1 MFLRIDRI
9 VRSGILFLLCIGSSF
24 QQEEDIP
31 HNEVK
36 NWALKFGVDLWEF
49 GKQVTKMTEIQKN
62 YYKVEANL
70 IKRDG
75 LVLVREMAA
84 EVKNMMDFKMNAVMR
99 LMESAE
105 QAAVSAPRDGN
116 VSPKYH
122 SSHRSNLFMGDGKGS
137 SDSREVY
144 LSMNRHFD
152 RLAVNVSLSSVLM
165 PAGIQETES
174 DVAAGI
180 QWSEYLD
187 PLFVNNYES
196 DPSLSWQ
203 YYGATSGFL
212 RRFPAITWPPM
223 EFGTNKSPS
232 VSPNRVY
239 RDVYDFRTSN
249 WFVGAANS
257 PKDLAIL
264 IDTMGYDSERN
275 QRLISATTKAIL
287 DTLGPDDYV
296 NVYRYGETAEEI
308 VQCFKDSLAQ
318 ASPENIHELKL
329 ATNTLK
335 REETTKNI
343 SAALS
348 TAFEILQKYNRTSQ
362 GSQCNQAIILITTDN
377 EGPPKEVIKRYNWPH
392 MPVRLFTYL
401 VGGDKSPELFDM
413 ACNNK
418 GYYARITKPEEIKS
432 KVFEYVKVLARPM
445 VLYQHDHPIHWSP
458 AYIGGKSGRYGR
470 ENRGQLMTSV
480 TAPILDRRNH
490 TLKRANLLGVVGTDV
505 PVEEIQKL
513 VPPSKLG
520 VNGYS
525 FIVDNN
531 GRVLYHPDLRPLPG
545 NADYEETL
553 KPTYI
558 SVDLSE
564 VELAEYDGPSHS
576 LNNSLLLDL
585 RHDMIDQKE
594 GETGFAVKIH
604 YDDMKRVTI
613 RRHNYF
619 YKPIEGTPF
628 SLGLALPEGYGM
640 FELLAEQEI
649 KHTIVDVTEYF
660 KGNNWKVHPDW
671 VYCEYNSAS
680 DKLFSSP
687 EERVLHFLSRTRKPG
702 WKWMSLRPRSPSS
715 HHKQASKPDKDAYYC
730 DKRLLQSLVL
740 DALVTD
746 GFDKRRS
753 SMHKEENPNPI
764 AILMALL
771 HSQGKGR
778 FGVTRSFIATRSGL
792 FRWHEHQQSDET
804 AEEPWF
810 PEQQARAM
818 ESSWYKRAVDQH
830 SIEPESFVFSVP
842 FDAAERPNPLVTA
855 THAIFIGKG
864 HKAPAA
870 VVGLQFQHSS
880 LASHFVNITS
890 TCTGMSGCKKNC
902 ASEELDC
909 YILDNSGFIV
919 ISERHEHTGKFFG
932 EIDGTIM
939 DSLVQDRIYRKV
951 TVIDYQG
958 TCSPQESHR
967 SSAPRTTSASILKG
981 TALIGNFIWNL
992 FVSFNVQDIW
1002 RTVMAFAKDA
1012 AHSMQNDDDLI
1023 FSDTDV
1029 ETDPNNNGADE
1040 LAELHNL
1047 ESIAPAEST
1056 AGSVSGKEHFSEI
1069 PVAPPIP
1076 VSPPTTRAT
1085 SAHFPPRKLR
1095 SCEKKTDLY
1104 ILQPERL
1111 NTSGQSNPLKG
1122 KLTNCHV
1129 TGCERPFSVQKI
1141 HHTNLILL
1149 VVDTLCPCGNKQLS
1163 IEPIEAMTEPGACTA
1178 RRERLYRRR
1187 PPKCINYH
1195 PEEMEIKICGGAS
1208 TQFSRSTLVVLL
1220 LTIFV
1225 VRLA

>member
-1 MFLRIDRI
+1 MFLSVEKLFRYGVLILLWI
-9 VRSGILFLLCIGSSF
+9 RSSY

-49 GKQVTKMTEIQKN
+49 GKQVTKMSEIQRK
-62 YYKVEANL
+62 YHGMEAEVVR
-70 IKRDG
+70 KDG
-75 LVLVREMAA
+75 LVLVREMAT
-84 EVKNMMDFKMNAVMR
+84 EVKNMLDFKMNAVMR
-99 LMESAE
+99 LVESAE
-105 QAAVSAPRDGN
+105 QAAVSEPRDGN
-116 VSPKYH
+116 ASPKYY
-122 SSHRSNLFMGDGKGS
+122 SSQRFDGFPGDGKLAIAGQENLLS
-137 SDSREVY
+137 S
-144 LSMNRHFD
+144 NRHFD
-152 RLAVNVSLSSVLM
+152 HLAVNVTLSTVLL
-165 PAGIQETES
+165 PAGVKDDYRE
-174 DVAAGI
+174 VAAGI

-187 PLFVNNYES
+187 LLFVNNYES

-212 RRFPAITWPPM
+212 RRFPAISWPPFV
-223 EFGTNKSPS
+223 ERASTTNGNA
-232 VSPNRVY
+232 NRIV
-239 RDVYDFRTSN
+239 RDVYDFRISN

-264 IDTMGYDSERN
+264 VDIECYASERIK
-275 QRLISATTKAIL
+275 RLAISTVKTIL

-296 NVYRYGETAEEI
+296 NVYRYGDSAEEI
-308 VQCFKDSLAQ
+308 VQCFKDSLVQ
-318 ASPENIHELKL
+318 ASPENIQELKI
-329 ATNTLK
+329 AAGSLK
-335 REETTKNI
+335 HEGVPPTNI
-343 SAALS
+343 SAALG
-348 TAFEILQKYNRTSQ
+348 TVFEILHRYNRTSQ
-362 GSQCNQAIILITTDN
+362 GSQCNQAILLITADNTGLPTD
-377 EGPPKEVIKRYNWPH
+377 VIKRYNWPH
-392 MPVRLFTYL
+392 MPVRIFTYL
-401 VGGDKSPELFDM
+401 IGGDKSPELRDT
-413 ACNNK
+413 ACANK
-418 GYYARITKPEEIKS
+418 GFYARITDAEEIKS

-458 AYIGGKSGRYGR
+458 VYVGGKSGRYGK
-470 ENRGQLMTSV
+470 EDIGQLMTSV
-480 TAPILDRRNH
+480 TAPILDRRNSKPF
-490 TLKRANLLGVVGTDV
+490 TTFPFDFSLLDILET
-505 PVEEIQKL
+505 KCCC
-513 VPPSKLG
+513 

-525 FIVDNN
+525 FVVDNN
-531 GRVLYHPDLRPLPG
+531 GRVLYHPDLRPLLILLVIFSLQ
-545 NADYEETL
+545 YEETL
-553 KPTYI
+553 KPTYV

-564 VELAEYDGPSHS
+564 VELAEYDGPSHP

-594 GETGFAVKIH
+594 GETDFAIKVH
-604 YDDMKRVTI
+604 YDDMRRVTI

-628 SLGLALPEGYGM
+628 SLGLGLPEGYGM

-649 KHTIVDVTEYF
+649 KHAIINVTEYF

-680 DKLFSSP
+680 EKWFSSP
-687 EERVLHFLSRTRKPG
+687 EESVLHFLARTQRPG

-715 HHKQASKPDKDAYYC
+715 HHKQASKPDKDSYYC
-730 DKRLLQSLVL
+730 DKRLVQSLVL

-746 GFDKRRS
+746 GFDKRGA
-753 SMHKEENPNPI
+753 MHKEENQSPI

-792 FRWHEHQQSDET
+792 FRWHEHRQSNEESIDEPPF
-804 AEEPWF
+804 AEKY
-810 PEQQARAM
+810 ARAM
-818 ESSWYKRAVDQH
+818 DSSWYKRAVDQH

-842 FDAAERPNPLVTA
+842 FDAADSPSPLVTA
-855 THAIFIGKG
+855 THAVFIGKG

-890 TCTGMSGCKKNC
+890 TCSGTNCKKNC

-909 YILDNSGFIV
+909 YILDNNGFII

-951 TVIDYQG
+951 TVTDYQG
-958 TCSPQESHR
+958 KCSPQESHQ
-967 SSAPRTTSASILKG
+967 SAAPKTFPESVATTIAIFG
-981 TALIGNFIWNL
+981 HFFWNL
-992 FVSFNVQDIW
+992 AFGFNVQNLW
-1002 RTVMAFAKDA
+1002 QVAFAFA
-1012 AHSMQNDDDLI
+1012 SESVRTLDDDTI
-1023 FSDTDV
+1023 FTDTV
-1029 ETDPNNNGADE
+1029 EETEKLDSLTGGD
-1040 LAELHNL
+1040 
-1047 ESIAPAEST
+1047 ST
-1056 AGSVSGKEHFSEI
+1056 AEPSVDENDAF
-1069 PVAPPIP
+1069 PRLPAVAAA
-1076 VSPPTTRAT
+1076 SPASPGTTRAT
-1085 SAHFPPRKLR
+1085 SAYYPQRKLR
-1095 SCEKKTDLY
+1095 TCEKKTDLY

-1141 HHTNLILL
+1141 RHTNLILL
-1149 VVDTLCPCGNKQLS
+1149 VVDTLCPCGSKQLS
-1163 IEPIEAMTEPGACTA
+1163 IEPIEAITEPGACTA

-1195 PEEMEIKICGGAS
+1195 PEEMEIKLCGGAS
-1208 TQFSRSTLVVLL
+1208 RPCNSSFVLFNAIISVVLASL
-1220 LTIFV
+1220 L
-1225 VRLA
+1225 A

>member
-1 MFLRIDRI
+1 MFLSVGKLVHYGVLLLLWI
-9 VRSGILFLLCIGSSF
+9 RSSY

-49 GKQVTKMTEIQKN
+49 GKQVTKMSEIQRK
-62 YYKVEANL
+62 YHDMGAEFGRK
-70 IKRDG
+70 DG

-84 EVKNMMDFKMNAVMR
+84 EVKNMLDFKMNAVMR
-99 LMESAE
+99 LVESAE

-116 VSPKYH
+116 VSPKYYA
-122 SSHRSNLFMGDGKGS
+122 SQRFDATFTGDGRTWTGQESFLS
-137 SDSREVY
+137 S
-144 LSMNRHFD
+144 NRHFD
-152 RLAVNVSLSSVLM
+152 HLAVNATLSTVLL
-165 PAGIQETES
+165 PAGVKDVDAE
-174 DVAAGI
+174 VAAAI

-187 PLFVNNYES
+187 LLFVNNYES

-212 RRFPAITWPPM
+212 RRFPAISWPPINHRA
-223 EFGTNKSPS
+223 GGASKN
-232 VSPNRVY
+232 VNRVV
-239 RDVYDFRTSN
+239 RDVYDFRISQ

-264 IDTMGYDSERN
+264 IDVDCYASERN
-275 QRLISATTKAIL
+275 KRLTVTTVKTIL

-296 NVYRYGETAEEI
+296 NVYRYGDTAEEI
-308 VQCFKDSLAQ
+308 VQCFKDSLVQ
-318 ASPENIHELKL
+318 ASPENLHELKM
-329 ATNTLK
+329 ATSSMK
-335 REETTKNI
+335 HEETPTNI
-343 SAALS
+343 SAALA
-348 TAFEILQKYNRTSQ
+348 TAFEILHRYNRTGQ
-362 GSQCNQAIILITTDN
+362 GSQCNQAIMLITADN
-377 EGPPKEVIKRYNWPH
+377 AGLPTEVIKRYNWPH
-392 MPVRLFTYL
+392 MPVRIFTYL
-401 VGGDKSPELFDM
+401 IGGDKSEELRST
-413 ACNNK
+413 ACANK
-418 GYYARITKPEEIKS
+418 GFYARITDLEDIKS

-458 AYIGGKSGRYGR
+458 VYVGGKSGRYGK
-470 ENRGQLMTSV
+470 ENVGQLMTSV

-490 TLKRANLLGVVGTDV
+490 TVKTANLLGIVGTDV
-505 PVEEIQKL
+505 PIEEIQKL
-513 VPPSKLG
+513 VPPYKLG

-545 NADYEETL
+545 NVDYEETL

-564 VELAEYDGPSHS
+564 VELAEYDGPLHP

-594 GETGFAVKIH
+594 GETDFAIKIH
-604 YDDMKRVTI
+604 YDDMRRVTI

-649 KHTIVDVTEYF
+649 KHAIINVTEYF

-671 VYCEYNSAS
+671 VYCEYSSAS
-680 DKLFSSP
+680 EKWFSSP
-687 EERVLHFLSRTRKPG
+687 EERVLHFLARTRRPG

-730 DKRLLQSLVL
+730 DKRLVQSLVL

-746 GFDKRRS
+746 GFDKRGAV
-753 SMHKEENPNPI
+753 HKEDNQ
-764 AILMALL
+764 
-771 HSQGKGR
+771 SQGKGR

-792 FRWHEHQQSDET
+792 FRWHEHQQSEET
-804 AEEPWF
+804 MDNPPFAEKY
-810 PEQQARAM
+810 ARAM
-818 ESSWYKRAVDQH
+818 DSSWYKRAVDQH

-842 FDAAERPNPLVTA
+842 FDAADSPNPLVTA
-855 THAIFIGKG
+855 THAVFIGKG

-890 TCTGMSGCKKNC
+890 TVTIDYSVHRLERASNWCLQCSGTNCKKNC

-909 YILDNSGFIV
+909 YILDNNGFII

-951 TVIDYQG
+951 TVTDYQG
-958 TCSPQESHR
+958 RCSPQESHQSKASR
-967 SSAPRTTSASILKG
+967 ISDSVATSIAIF
-981 TALIGNFIWNL
+981 GNFLWN
-992 FVSFNVQDIW
+992 
-1002 RTVMAFAKDA
+1002 MAFTFNFQHLWQDA
-1012 AHSMQNDDDLI
+1012 FA
-1023 FSDTDV
+1023 F
-1029 ETDPNNNGADE
+1029 ADE
-1040 LAELHNL
+1040 SVLPLDVHVISDDSIFTDTGGEAHEF
-1047 ESIAPAEST
+1047 ESFVAGDSTDDPSFGENDQFPKVPAIAT
-1056 AGSVSGKEHFSEI
+1056 AT
-1069 PVAPPIP
+1069 P
-1076 VSPPTTRAT
+1076 VSPGTTRAT
-1085 SAHFPPRKLR
+1085 STYYPQMQTKLR
-1095 SCEKKTDLY
+1095 TCEKKTDLY

-1122 KLTNCHV
+1122 KLTNCHI

-1141 HHTNLILL
+1141 RHTNLILL
-1149 VVDTLCPCGNKQLS
+1149 VVDTLCPCGSKQLS
-1163 IEPIEAMTEPGACTA
+1163 IEPIEALTEPGACTA

-1195 PEEMEIKICGGAS
+1195 PEEMEIKFCGDAS
-1208 TQFSRSTLVVLL
+1208 RPTYFVFTLFIA
-1220 LTIFV
+1220 IFINIFA
-1225 VRLA
+1225 RPLA

>member
-1 MFLRIDRI
+1 MFLPVDRLL
-9 VRSGILFLLCIGSSF
+9 RSGVLFLLWIGSSR

-49 GKQVTKMTEIQKN
+49 GKQVTKMGEIQRK
-62 YYKVEANL
+62 YHEEEAN
-70 IKRDG
+70 IAKKDG

-99 LMESAE
+99 LVESAE
-105 QAAVSAPRDGN
+105 QAAVSAPREGN
-116 VSPKYH
+116 VSPKYYA
-122 SSHRSNLFMGDGKGS
+122 SHRLNSFVSDEKGFAGAQ
-137 SDSREVY
+137 EMF
-144 LSMNRHFD
+144 LAANRHFD
-152 RLAVNVSLSSVLM
+152 HLAVNVSLSAVLL
-165 PAGIQETES
+165 PSGVKDNER
-174 DVAAGI
+174 DVASGI

-187 PLFVNNYES
+187 LLFVNNYES
-196 DPSLSWQ
+196 DPTLSWQ
-203 YYGATSGFL
+203 YYGATTGFL
-212 RRFPAITWPPM
+212 RRFPAISWPPM
-223 EFGTNKSPS
+223 EGAFKTSKSS
-232 VSPNRVY
+232 GSHRAV
-239 RDVYDFRTSN
+239 RDVYDFRMSN

-264 IDTMGYDSERN
+264 ID
-275 QRLISATTKAIL
+275 SATYTSDRNRRLTIATTRVIL

-296 NVYRYGETAEEI
+296 NVYRYGENAEEI
-308 VQCFKDSLAQ
+308 VQCFKDSLVQ
-318 ASPENIHELKL
+318 ASPENVQEMKVALGSVKHEEF
-329 ATNTLK
+329 AT
-335 REETTKNI
+335 NI

-348 TAFEILQKYNRTSQ
+348 TAFEILHKYNRTGQ
-362 GSQCNQAIILITTDN
+362 GSQCNQAIVLISSDN
-377 EGPPKEVIKRYNWPH
+377 DGAPTEVIKRYNWPH
-392 MPVRLFTYL
+392 MPVRIFTYL
-401 VGGDKSPELFDM
+401 IGGDKSPELRNT

-418 GYYARITKPEEIKS
+418 GFYARITDMEDIHN

-458 AYIGGKSGRYGR
+458 AYVGGKSSRYGR

-480 TAPILDRRNH
+480 TAPILDRRNY
-490 TLKRANLLGVVGTDV
+490 TEKTANLLGIVGTDV

-513 VPPSKLG
+513 VPPYKLG

-531 GRVLYHPDLRPLPG
+531 GRVLYHPDLRPL
-545 NADYEETL
+545 YEETL
-553 KPTYI
+553 KPSYI

-564 VELAEYDGPSHS
+564 VELAEYDGPSHP
-576 LNNSLLLDL
+576 LNNSILLDL

-594 GETGFAVKIH
+594 GETDFAIKMH

-619 YKPIEGTPF
+619 YKPIDSTPF

-640 FELLAEQEI
+640 FELRAEKEI
-649 KHTIVDVTEYF
+649 KHAIINVTEFF

-680 DKLFSSP
+680 DKFFSSP
-687 EERVLHFLSRTRKPG
+687 EERILHFLTRMRRPG

-715 HHKQASKPDKDAYYC
+715 HHKQASKSDKDAYYC
-730 DKRLLQSLVL
+730 DKKLVQSLVL
-740 DALVTD
+740 DAEVTD
-746 GFDKRRS
+746 GFDKRIGNT
-753 SMHKEENPNPI
+753 MHKEENQNPI

-792 FRWHEHQQSDET
+792 LRWHEHLQSDDSTDEPRF
-804 AEEPWF
+804 AEKH
-810 PEQQARAM
+810 ARAM
-818 ESSWYKRAVDQH
+818 DSSWYKRAVDQH

-842 FDAAERPNPLVTA
+842 FDAADTADPLVTA
-855 THAIFIGKG
+855 THAVFFSKS

-880 LASHFVNITS
+880 LATHFVNITS
-890 TCTGMSGCKKNC
+890 TCTGMTGCKKNC

-909 YILDNSGFIV
+909 YILDNNGFII

-958 TCSPQESHR
+958 TCSPQESHQ
-967 SSAPRTTSASILKG
+967 SSAPQTSSYSVIK
-981 TALIGNFIWNL
+981 TAAKFGRFLWTL
-992 FVSFNVQDIW
+992 ALSFNFQNLW
-1002 RTVMAFAKDA
+1002 QTVSAFANDA
-1012 AHSMQNDDDLI
+1012 IHSLDDDLVFNDDGDLRDGELQTSI
-1023 FSDTDV
+1023 DSTD
-1029 ETDPNNNGADE
+1029 EATADE
-1040 LAELHNL
+1040 NNVFVRFPA
-1047 ESIAPAEST
+1047 IAPAT
-1056 AGSVSGKEHFSEI
+1056 PA
-1069 PVAPPIP
+1069 
-1076 VSPPTTRAT
+1076 SPPTTRAT
-1085 SAHFPPRKLR
+1085 SAHYSSQKLR
-1095 SCEKKTDLY
+1095 TCEKKTDLY

-1141 HHTNLILL
+1141 RHTNLILL
-1149 VVDTLCPCGNKQLS
+1149 VVDTLCPCGSKQLS
-1163 IEPIEAMTEPGACTA
+1163 IDPIEALTEPGACTA

-1195 PEEMEIKICGGAS
+1195 PEELEIKFCGGACRLFN
-1208 TQFSRSTLVVLL
+1208 FSSLSLMVL
-1220 LTIFV
+1220 LTIV
-1225 VRLA
+1225 TVRLA

>member
-84 EVKNMMDFKMNAVMR
+84 EVKNMMDFKMNAVMVSRTGIDDISLFITFIRNPRSRMARFNALIIYPRNRQTSMDKR
-99 LMESAE
+99 LMENAE

-122 SSHRSNLFMGDGKGS
+122 SSHRSNHFVGDGKGS

-232 VSPNRVY
+232 VPSNRVY

-348 TAFEILQKYNRTSQ
+348 TAFEILHKYNRTGQ

-377 EGPPKEVIKRYNWPH
+377 EGPPTEVIRRYNWPH

-413 ACNNK
+413 ACTNK

-513 VPPSKLG
+513 VPPSKVFIYCLYFLAYPNEEYLSDRSLFQLG

-531 GRVLYHPDLRPLPG
+531 GRVLYHPDLRPL
-545 NADYEETL
+545 YEETL

-576 LNNSLLLDL
+576 LNNSLLLDVSDNERREFQTSSLALESLIEFFSQL

-746 GFDKRRS
+746 GFDKRRN
-753 SMHKEENPNPI
+753 SMHKEENPN
-764 AILMALL
+764 
-771 HSQGKGR
+771 QGKGR

-902 ASEELDC
+902 GSEELDC

-967 SSAPRTTSASILKG
+967 SSAPRTTSATILKG
-981 TALIGNFIWNL
+981 TALLGNFIWNL

-1002 RTVMAFAKDA
+1002 RSVVAFAKDA

-1029 ETDPNNNGADE
+1029 DTDPNNNGADE

-1047 ESIAPAEST
+1047 ESMAPAEST
-1056 AGSVSGKEHFSEI
+1056 AGSISGKEHFSEI

-1129 TGCERPFSVQKI
+1129 TGCERRVFR
-1141 HHTNLILL
+1141 N
-1149 VVDTLCPCGNKQLS
+1149 
-1163 IEPIEAMTEPGACTA
+1163 
-1178 RRERLYRRR
+1178 
-1187 PPKCINYH
+1187 
-1195 PEEMEIKICGGAS
+1195 
-1208 TQFSRSTLVVLL
+1208 
-1220 LTIFV
+1220 
-1225 VRLA
+1225 

>member
-1 MFLRIDRI
+1 MFLRIDDRLL
-9 VRSGILFLLCIGSSF
+9 RFGLLFLLWIGSSR

-49 GKQVTKMTEIQKN
+49 GKQVTKMSEIQRK
-62 YYKVEANL
+62 YHEVEANV

-75 LVLVREMAA
+75 LVLVREMAM

-99 LMESAE
+99 LVESAE

-116 VSPKYH
+116 VSPKYYA
-122 SSHRSNLFMGDGKGS
+122 SHRLNSFVSDEKGLAQ
-137 SDSREVY
+137 DVF
-144 LSMNRHFD
+144 LTTNRHFD
-152 RLAVNVSLSSVLM
+152 HLAVNVSLSAVLL
-165 PAGIQETES
+165 PNGVKDNER
-174 DVAAGI
+174 DVASGI

-187 PLFVNNYES
+187 LLFVNNYES
-196 DPSLSWQ
+196 DPTLSWQ
-203 YYGATSGFL
+203 YYGATTGFL
-212 RRFPAITWPPM
+212 RRFPAISWPPM
-223 EFGTNKSPS
+223 EGTFGASKSS
-232 VSPNRVY
+232 HHRAV
-239 RDVYDFRTSN
+239 RDVYDFRMSN

-264 IDTMGYDSERN
+264 ID
-275 QRLISATTKAIL
+275 SATYTSDRNRRLTIATAKIVL

-296 NVYRYGETAEEI
+296 NVYRYGENAEEI
-308 VQCFKDSLAQ
+308 VQCFKDSLVQ
-318 ASPENIHELKL
+318 ASPENVHEMKVALSTVKHEDT
-329 ATNTLK
+329 AT
-335 REETTKNI
+335 NI

-348 TAFEILQKYNRTSQ
+348 TAFEILHKYNRTSQ
-362 GSQCNQAIILITTDN
+362 GSQCNQAIMLITSDTD
-377 EGPPKEVIKRYNWPH
+377 GPPTEVIKRYNWPH

-401 VGGDKSPELFDM
+401 IGGDKSPDLQNT
-413 ACNNK
+413 ACTNK
-418 GYYARITKPEEIKS
+418 GFYARITNADEIHN

-445 VLYQHDHPIHWSP
+445 VLYQHDHPLHWSP
-458 AYIGGKSGRYGR
+458 AYVGGKSNRYGR

-480 TAPILDRRNH
+480 TAPILDRRNY
-490 TLKRANLLGVVGTDV
+490 TVKTANLLGIVGTDV

-513 VPPSKLG
+513 VPPYKLG

-531 GRVLYHPDLRPLPG
+531 GRVLYHPDLRLLGPG
-545 NADYEETL
+545 NTEYDETL
-553 KPTYI
+553 KPSYI

-564 VELAEYDGPSHS
+564 VELAEYDGPSAPP
-576 LNNSLLLDL
+576 NNSLLLDL
-585 RHDMIDQKE
+585 RRDMIDQKE
-594 GETGFAVKIH
+594 GETDFTIKIH
-604 YDDMKRVTI
+604 YDNMKRVTI

-640 FELLAEQEI
+640 FELRAEQEI
-649 KHTIVDVTEYF
+649 KLAIVNVTEYF
-660 KGNNWKVHPDW
+660 KGGNWKVHPDW
-671 VYCEYNSAS
+671 IYCEYNSAS
-680 DKLFSSP
+680 DKFFSSP
-687 EERVLHFLSRTRKPG
+687 EERVLHFLARTRRPG
-702 WKWMSLRPRSPSS
+702 WKWMSLRARSPSS
-715 HHKQASKPDKDAYYC
+715 HHKQASKPDKDSYYC
-730 DKRLLQSLVL
+730 DKKLVQSLVL

-746 GFDKRRS
+746 GFDKRETQR
-753 SMHKEENPNPI
+753 MHKEENENPI

-792 FRWHEHQQSDET
+792 LRWHEHLQSEGNT
-804 AEEPWF
+804 EEPRF
-810 PEQQARAM
+810 AERHARAM
-818 ESSWYKRAVDQH
+818 DSSWYKRAVDQH

-842 FDAAERPNPLVTA
+842 FDAADKADPLVTA

-880 LASHFVNITS
+880 LATHFVNITS
-890 TCTGMSGCKKNC
+890 TCTGMTGCKKNC

-909 YILDNSGFIV
+909 YILDNNGFII

-958 TCSPQESHR
+958 TCSPQESNQ
-967 SSAPRTTSASILKG
+967 SSAPRSLSDSIITTA
-981 TALIGNFIWNL
+981 AAFGNFLWTLTLSLNIQDLWQTTL
-992 FVSFNVQDIW
+992 ALANV
-1002 RTVMAFAKDA
+1002 M
-1012 AHSMQNDDDLI
+1012 DDDLV
-1023 FSDTDV
+1023 FSDDEETHEFESLTPADSTDEV
-1029 ETDPNNNGADE
+1029 TSDENNVYVRFPVV
-1040 LAELHNL
+1040 
-1047 ESIAPAEST
+1047 APAT
-1056 AGSVSGKEHFSEI
+1056 PA
-1069 PVAPPIP
+1069 
-1076 VSPPTTRAT
+1076 SPPTTRAT
-1085 SAHFPPRKLR
+1085 SAHYPMKLR
-1095 SCEKKTDLY
+1095 ACEKKTDLY

-1141 HHTNLILL
+1141 RHTNLILL
-1149 VVDTLCPCGNKQLS
+1149 VVDTLCPCGSKQLS
-1163 IEPIEAMTEPGACTA
+1163 IEPIEALTEPGACTA

-1195 PEEMEIKICGGAS
+1195 PEEMEIKFCGSAGRLFNYS
-1208 TQFSRSTLVVLL
+1208 LSLMSLL
-1220 LTIFV
+1220 FV
-1225 VRLA
+1225 ITVRLT